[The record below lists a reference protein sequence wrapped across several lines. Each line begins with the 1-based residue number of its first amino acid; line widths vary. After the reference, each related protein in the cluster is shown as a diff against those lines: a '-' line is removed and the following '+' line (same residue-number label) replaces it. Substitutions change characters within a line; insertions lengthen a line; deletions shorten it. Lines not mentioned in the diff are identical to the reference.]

1 MPDGDLY
8 ATFRPRFAL
17 IAGAITGT
25 VFMVG
30 CVVVALTGVGPGFHT
45 GERIAIVVVGLLGG
59 WLVELLVNTRAVP
72 SPQGLV
78 VSNIV
83 RRRSLEWP
91 EVLAVHFGPNDPWV
105 VLDLADGKTLA
116 VMAIQR
122 ADGARGTRAANR
134 LVHLVELHGEA
145 PEVPPAS
152 SEPPE
157 RH

>member
-1 MPDGDLY
+1 VPDGDLY

-25 VFMVG
+25 VFVVG
-30 CVVVALTGVGPGFHT
+30 CVVVAMTGVGPQFDA
-45 GERIAIVVVGLLGG
+45 GERIAIIVVGLLGG

-72 SPQGLV
+72 SPRGLL

-83 RRRSLEWP
+83 RRRALEWA
-91 EVLAVHFGPNDPWV
+91 EVVAVHFGPNDPWV

-145 PEVPPAS
+145 PETPT
-152 SEPPE
+152 EPPE

>member
-17 IAGAITGT
+17 IAGAVTGT
-25 VFMVG
+25 VFVVG
-30 CVVVALTGVGPGFHT
+30 CIVVALTGVGPTFRT
-45 GERIAIVVVGLLGG
+45 GERISVVVIGLLGG
-59 WLVELLVNTRAVP
+59 WLIELLVNTSAVP

-83 RRRSLEWP
+83 RRRRLDWA
-91 EVLAVHFGPNDPWV
+91 EVVAVHFGPNDPWV
-105 VLDLADGKTLA
+105 ALDLADGKTLA

-145 PEVPPAS
+145 PELPPSS

>member
-1 MPDGDLY
+1 VPDGDLY

-17 IAGAITGT
+17 IAGVITGT
-25 VFMVG
+25 VFVVG
-30 CVVVALTGVGPGFHT
+30 CVIVALTGVGPAFDA
-45 GERIAIVVVGLLGG
+45 GERIAIIVVGLLGG

-91 EVLAVHFGPNDPWV
+91 EVVAVHFGPNDPWV
-105 VLDLADGKTLA
+105 VLDLADGRTLA

-145 PEVPPAS
+145 PETPS
-152 SEPPE
+152 TPPE